1 MLSAPPYQSTDL
13 GNGRRSLLQGNQGMR
28 RLAGSECVL
37 LGHFRL
43 DVEQGTFR

>member
-1 MLSAPPYQSTDL
+1 MTSRRYK
-13 GNGRRSLLQGNQGMR
+13 GNEGVR

-43 DVEQGTFR
+43 IVE